1 MGTHPIFE
9 SDFDCLTVQRQKLQK
24 LKKDVRSQG
33 KETLCPKVRSMPHVY
48 RRRQAY
54 AGAKSVWF
62 DWSHRRS
69 NSRLCL
75 LRCQQ
80 RLWHRLDRGSRQP
93 ILGQSEK
100 DDSWH
105 QNGLRRTQ
113 EEGRSQESGRFPV
126 DLPIETQPNYLL
138 HWFTSDS
145 IPTKKLGY
153 YKTTTLLL
161 YFPVYT
167 TRICAFRSYLHPS
180 TVFYR
185 SLYFSSKKKEK
196 KKNPYKKKKK
206 KKKKKKS

>member
-93 ILGQSEK
+93 VLGQSEK
-100 DDSWH
+100 DDSWN

-126 DLPIETQPNYLL
+126 DLPIETPNYLL

-145 IPTKKLGY
+145 IPTKKTRLLQNNNSF
-153 YKTTTLLL
+153 TLLSSL
-161 YFPVYT
+161 YYT
-167 TRICAFRSYLHPS
+167 CICAFRSSLHPS

-185 SLYFSSKKKEK
+185 SLYFSKQ
-196 KKNPYKKKKK
+196 
-206 KKKKKKS
+206 KSQK

>member
-1 MGTHPIFE
+1 MGIV
-9 SDFDCLTVQRQKLQK
+9 VQRQKLQK
-24 LKKDVRSQG
+24 LKKDVRSQR
-33 KETLCPKVRSMPHVY
+33 KETLCPKVRPMPHLY

-80 RLWHRLDRGSRQP
+80 RLWYRLDRGSRQP

-100 DDSWH
+100 DDSRH

-113 EEGRSQESGRFPV
+113 EEGRSQKSGRFPV
-126 DLPIETQPNYLL
+126 DLPIETPNYLL

-167 TRICAFRSYLHPS
+167 TLVFVRFAHISTHPPFFIDLFIS
-180 TVFYR
+180 Q
-185 SLYFSSKKKEK
+185 SKKSQK
-196 KKNPYKKKKK
+196 
-206 KKKKKKS
+206 